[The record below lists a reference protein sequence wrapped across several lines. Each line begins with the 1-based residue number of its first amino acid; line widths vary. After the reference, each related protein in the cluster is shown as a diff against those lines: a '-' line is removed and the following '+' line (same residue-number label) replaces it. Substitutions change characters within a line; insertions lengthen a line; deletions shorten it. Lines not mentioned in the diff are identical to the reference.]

1 MDMILRTLVS
11 VLLLAPLQL
20 MAAEDCK
27 PSEWGADDQM
37 GAANRITP
45 ASIKKASR
53 LIKTGK
59 TYSLGITI
67 DSDMPA
73 FAPRT
78 LSLTVVQPNQQEAN
92 RPMGEMTYN
101 DDIFTGWL
109 GIGSQIDGLG
119 HAGHKGIYYNCNDA
133 KDFASVSGLTKLGIE
148 NVPPIVARGIVLDMA
163 GHYGVSHLEAGQYF
177 TVDDVKAVAK
187 KQGTPIREGDVVLFH
202 TGWTDAKLKSDPA
215 RHG

>member
-163 GHYGVSHLEAGQYF
+163 GHYG
-177 TVDDVKAVAK
+177 
-187 KQGTPIREGDVVLFH
+187 
-202 TGWTDAKLKSDPA
+202 
-215 RHG
+215 